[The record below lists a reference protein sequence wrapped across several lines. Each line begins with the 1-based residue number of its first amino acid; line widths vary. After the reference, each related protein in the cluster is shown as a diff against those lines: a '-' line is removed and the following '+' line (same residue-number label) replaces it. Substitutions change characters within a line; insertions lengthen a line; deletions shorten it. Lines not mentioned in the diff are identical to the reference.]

1 MEEKS
6 FIDGISTELMTF
18 LGLILSNLV
27 TWFFTRKKANQEV
40 KSLEITNLES
50 TFAFYKTIIADLED
64 RVDKLQEKL
73 DHMEQHIYRIE
84 EENLNL
90 KIELKKY
97 KNGQN

>member
-1 MEEKS
+1 MIEN
-6 FIDGISTELMTF
+6 IGTEVITF
-18 LGLILSNLV
+18 FGLILSNLA
-27 TWFFTRKKANQEV
+27 TWFFTRKKQREET
-40 KSLEITNLES
+40 KSVEITNLES
-50 TFAFYKTIIADLED
+50 TFAFYKTIIGDLEN

-73 DHMEQHIYRIE
+73 DLMEENIHRLE